1 MGLGLGLGVR
11 VGRNQV
17 EHKAGNGRPA
27 VAYLPIGRPRLTEA
41 GGCPEPSLAL
51 APLALAGRAG
61 ERGPIGRSLW
71 AAAFDPAGALEVGQ
85 PDVPVAVTV
94 EDVESLRRV
103 AGLLGRP
110 DRPTH
115 RPPLARAL
123 ALLDDAEVDA
133 AAPGLVVVV
142 VVVVL
147 LARTTKTTT
156 TTTTTTTA
164 ATTRSPRASLR
175 GS

>member
-1 MGLGLGLGVR
+1 MAVTKW
-11 VGRNQV
+11 

-27 VAYLPIGRPRLTEA
+27 VAYPPISRPRLAEA
-41 GGCPEPSLAL
+41 DRGCPELSLAL
-51 APLALAGRAG
+51 ASLALPGRAG
-61 ERGPIGRSLW
+61 ERGRIGRSRW
-71 AAAFDPAGALEVGQ
+71 AAAFDPAGELEVGQ

-94 EDVESLRRV
+94 EDVEGLRRV

-110 DRPTH
+110 DRPAH

-142 VVVVL
+142 IVAVL

-156 TTTTTTTA
+156 TTATTTA
-164 ATTRSPRASLR
+164 TRSPQASQR